1 MNQYVKQGHN
11 VTNAGKMNE
20 AMQEATSLLG
30 FNSNVMEI
38 EKSQYPQSSKI
49 KNITQF
55 HNIEYVYDE
64 DEPPK
69 CRFCRH
75 NKIGLGK
82 VFELPE
88 CLDARSYNVKSPFR
102 EMLFLLEAAN
112 VQGQMRSR
120 VSSFALMKTVSNYSS
135 LLKIFKNSWTL
146 AYMIIA

>member
-1 MNQYVKQGHN
+1 
-11 VTNAGKMNE
+11 
-20 AMQEATSLLG
+20 MQEAISLLG

-120 VSSFALMKTVSNYSS
+120 VSSFALMKTV
-135 LLKIFKNSWTL
+135 
-146 AYMIIA
+146 